1 MPRYALAL
9 TLIGGIL
16 PILAGCADMGT
27 QSYADTP
34 EYRQGHSAGC
44 WAATSGKKDAANRNE
59 ALYKSSDAYRAGWKA
74 GFNSCRVDSGARD
87 ANDPNT
93 GRSTTSP
100 FGY

>member
-27 QSYADTP
+27 GSYANEP
-34 EYRQGHSAGC
+34 EYKQGHSDGC
-44 WAATSGKKDAANRNE
+44 WAATSGKKEAANRNE
-59 ALYKSSDAYRAGWKA
+59 ALYKSSDAYRSGWKA
-74 GFNSCRVDSGARD
+74 GFNSCRIDSGARD
-87 ANDPNT
+87 ANDPTARPN
-93 GRSTTSP
+93 TSP